1 MTLKLHGLPN
11 CDTVK
16 RARQWLAAHGAEVEF
31 HDFKRCGVPEH
42 GLDRWLAAAGWQRLV
57 NTRGTTWRRLD
68 AAQRDAVAD
77 TASAR
82 ALLLAEPSLIKR
94 PVVDWPDG
102 QTSVG
107 FDAEDW
113 ARRLSALKR

>member
-1 MTLKLHGLPN
+1 VRLYGIAS

-16 RARQWLAAHGAEVEF
+16 RARQWLAVHGGNVEF
-31 HDFKRCGVPEH
+31 HDFKKAGVPED
-42 GLDRWLAAAGWQRLV
+42 GLDRWLVAAGWQRLV
-57 NTRGTTWRRLD
+57 NTRGTTWRRLE
-68 AAQRDAVAD
+68 AAQRDAVVDA
-77 TASAR
+77 ASAR

-102 QTSVG
+102 KTSVG
-107 FDAEDW
+107 FDTEDW